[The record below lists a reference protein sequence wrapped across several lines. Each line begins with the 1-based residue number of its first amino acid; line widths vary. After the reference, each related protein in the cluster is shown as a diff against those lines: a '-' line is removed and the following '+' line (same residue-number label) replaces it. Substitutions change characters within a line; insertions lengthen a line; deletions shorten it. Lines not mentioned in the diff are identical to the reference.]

1 VTSGKD
7 VDNGGNITPQT
18 YPASITLKTDPT
30 NHWLTGLVNPQTG
43 VACFAN
49 EPLTIF
55 NWGPGQPQG
64 ESFAMGQ
71 AFDIFAQDSL
81 GNYIYMTGYS
91 VSDNGGPAEQY
102 EWSSYPP
109 STGNGP
115 YGTNKTYVILFSI
128 SGGPCDQWEGADKPF
143 TIVGEGITTATM
155 ATTRTGTAGTEAA
168 SEREGIHP
176 KPGRTSS

>member
-1 VTSGKD
+1 
-7 VDNGGNITPQT
+7 
-18 YPASITLKTDPT
+18 
-30 NHWLTGLVNPQTG
+30 
-43 VACFAN
+43 
-49 EPLTIF
+49 LTIF
-55 NWGPGQPQG
+55 NWEPGQPQG

-168 SEREGIHP
+168 SEREEIHP
-176 KPGRTSS
+176 KSDRTHGINAQEHNSSLSPAPLMRPDRATPGACKFRVGGSAFLSFLSFL